1 MFKSDKKPTQ
11 SLRSKLRK
19 EENRTRIAEC
29 KLDRLKSR
37 FDKIYD
43 DLEESRNELGQ
54 QQRRYEALEQ
64 ELETARNERDRAR
77 QESLMWRTQ
86 LFERMEKLEARNQEI
101 EALQE
106 QLEGVK
112 GLADHARAT
121 HHATHLELQR
131 RDHERLEYLKQIEE
145 LQQTRLDSQEQQQ
158 DLLDALTGAESAIEA
173 LQRSNDLYQREV
185 DGLKAIGASLTE
197 KLTDLTQ
204 ARDDFKEKYTSSQD
218 ELLLV
223 KAHNEHLTRELER
236 LRDELYETKGKLL
249 TARLESDVKSLRKTA
264 QNGGECR
271 DKYAQFPSQESAAV
285 KPQERSLI
293 SRATKKMTG
302 WFKLSNSSENL
313 PLSKN

>member
-1 MFKSDKKPTQ
+1 M
-11 SLRSKLRK
+11 RK
-19 EENRTRIAEC
+19 EENRARIAEC

-37 FDKIYD
+37 FDKVYD
-43 DLEESRNELGQ
+43 DLEESRSDLGE

-64 ELETARNERDRAR
+64 QLETVCNERDRAR

-86 LFERMEKLEARNQEI
+86 LFERMEKLEARNQEL
-101 EALQE
+101 EALQV
-106 QLEGVK
+106 QLEEVK

-131 RDHERLEYLKQIEE
+131 RDRERLEYLQQIED
-145 LQQTRLDSQEQQQ
+145 LQQTRLDSQEQHQ

-185 DGLKAIGASLTE
+185 DGLKSIGASLTE
-197 KLTDLTQ
+197 KLTDLTE

-223 KAHNEHLTRELER
+223 KAHNDHLTRELER

-249 TARLESDVKSLRKTA
+249 TARLESDVKSMRKA
-264 QNGGECR
+264 AAMKGESL
-271 DKYAQFPSQESAAV
+271 DKFADFPSQESAAV
-285 KPQERSLI
+285 KPQQRSLI